1 MHDASDTERRSNA
14 GARDIV
20 LIGTSAGGV
29 QALQVLLGGL
39 PADLGAA
46 VFVVLHVPEGVE
58 SRLPAVLRRASALP
72 VDTAREGEQVRP
84 GRVLVAPSGAHL
96 LLREDRVQVRRG
108 PKENGVRPSVD
119 VLFRSAAMT
128 YGARVLSVVLTGL
141 LDDGAAGSKE
151 VLRRGGAAWAQEP
164 ASAEYPSMPR
174 HALAAH
180 PDVQAVALADLA
192 SMIATAVAVPGGPPA
207 PEQPDDDSPDDP
219 SDAADLLLAQEMAV
233 SAAEPARAPLTLPG
247 DPSLYNCPDCNGVLQ
262 EASSTSMSDRWHC
275 RVGHGWSAM
284 ALMQA
289 KASQVESALWAAVHL
304 LEERAL
310 LCERLADRA
319 AAGGRTR
326 SADQLRRRADEAA
339 GQVDL
344 LRAMVIPTPSERTDP
359 APTGPDDAALA
370 GLDDTALRG

>member
-1 MHDASDTERRSNA
+1 MHDASETERRSNA

-151 VLRRGGAAWAQEP
+151 VLRRGGIALAQEP

-174 HALAAH
+174 NALAAH
-180 PDVQAVALADLA
+180 PDVHAIALADLA
-192 SMIATAVAVPGGPPA
+192 SMIGKVVAEPAGPA
-207 PEQPDDDSPDDP
+207 GAGSADVDPDDD
-219 SDAADLLLAQEMAV
+219 ADIRLVQEMAV

-247 DPSLYNCPDCNGVLQ
+247 DPSLYNCADCNGVLQ
-262 EASSTSMSDRWHC
+262 EASSESIPDRWRC
-275 RVGHGWSAM
+275 RVGHGWSGM
-284 ALMQA
+284 ALVQA
-289 KASQVESALWAAVHL
+289 KAEQVEAALWAAVHL

-310 LCERLADRA
+310 LCERLAERA

-326 SADQLRRRADEAA
+326 NAGQLCRRADEASR
-339 GQVDL
+339 QVEL
-344 LRAMVIPTPSERTDP
+344 VRGMVIPALSP
-359 APTGPDDAALA
+359 AEDAESSALEESA
-370 GLDDTALRG
+370 VSRNA